1 MTSRPVFLRT
11 AALSLSAVTALALTA
26 CNPVSTIGPSPTPQ
40 GSHLA
45 TPYDGAPAKAGNKT
59 GASSLSAP
67 ATKTTVLGTTW
78 ADGSPIVAEIVRP
91 LKATASVKASR
102 LPQSTKTQENW
113 KAVLADGTPIGLSG
127 GGPSEEKPPPPYD
140 GLIALKNGK
149 TVNALDPAT
158 DMFKGSRASYVSE
171 NQAGGPKGGP
181 FPTDIAA
188 VGAGFVFLS
197 APSANWDESR
207 YELYRV
213 DKVGGK
219 PVLLK
224 RFEASSKDRYEVPGD
239 LAIGEDADDSLRVY
253 WSYGDSSGSVIQSMP
268 ITGGAV
274 RLDAKGAAF
283 PMPTARGLYATSVG
297 AKDYAVTPND
307 VVTGAGPVVNGKVKP
322 LIIET
327 HPNSTAMEASVS
339 SDGRYLAWVPDS
351 SGAQEYGEKSDD
363 PVVAFSVDVTSNNVV
378 AFTESSLGGLN
389 KDGQTRGTSFVTGG
403 FCGLGL
409 DGAVSL
415 RRPGTTS
422 DLAITGVP
430 AAASFEVVASTL
442 SDGSVRLL
450 AQSSAWTPEV
460 SGWVATLP

>member
-1 MTSRPVFLRT
+1 MTSRLVFLRT

-45 TPYDGAPAKAGNKT
+45 TPYDGAPAKAGSKT

-91 LKATASVKASR
+91 LKATASVKASG

-140 GLIALKNGK
+140 GLIAFKDGK
-149 TVNALDPAT
+149 TISALDPAT

-171 NQAGGPKGGP
+171 NQPGGPKGGP
-181 FPTDIAA
+181 FPLEIVPAGD
-188 VGAGFVFLS
+188 GFVFLS
-197 APSANWDESR
+197 SPSANGDESR

-213 DKVGGK
+213 NKVGDK

-224 RFEASSKDRYEVPGD
+224 RFGPNAKGSYDAPGAVAVGKDKDGSP
-239 LAIGEDADDSLRVY
+239 RVY
-253 WSYGDSSGSVIQSMP
+253 WAYGDSNGSSIQSMP
-268 ITGGAV
+268 LDGGAV
-274 RLDAKGAAF
+274 RLDAKGASF
-283 PMPTARGLYATSVG
+283 PMPTARGLYATAVG

-327 HPNSTAMEASVS
+327 HPNSTVMEASVS
-339 SDGRYLAWVPDS
+339 PDGRYLAWVPDS

-363 PVVAFSVDVTSNNVV
+363 PVVAFTVDVTSNNVV

-409 DGAVSL
+409 DDTVSL

-460 SGWVATLP
+460 NGWVATLP